1 MGSKTVTI
9 PGGVEVSASQ
19 CDTIPM
25 LRALTVGDD
34 DGWEEAAGLEADG
47 DQGAQDQNGQ
57 GRHQDQ

>member
-1 MGSKTVTI
+1 MTI

-25 LRALTVGDD
+25 LRALTIGDD

-47 DQGAQDQNGQ
+47 DQGAQDQEGQ